1 MDMNLSARCA
11 LVLFLLAFV
20 DLKIVSAAETGGTST
35 AKPGVCPRRRWGTGI
50 CAELCS
56 NDSDCPNDEK
66 CCHNGCGHN
75 CIAPN
80 TVPIPPKA
88 GQCPLLLNVVPSHKG
103 CVRDEDCP
111 KDDKCCV
118 FHSDALCVPP
128 DFTKPGV
135 CPRRRWGWGVGTCA
149 ELCSNDSDCPN
160 NEKCCHNGCGH
171 NCIAPYTVPIP
182 PKAGQCPLLLN
193 VVPSHKGCVRDED
206 CPKDDKCC
214 VFHSDALCVPPDFTK
229 PGVCPRRRWGVGTCA
244 ELCSND
250 SDCPND
256 EKCCHNGCGHNCI
269 APNTVPIPPKAGQ
282 CPLLLNVVPSHKG
295 CVRDEDCPKD
305 DKCCVFHSDALCV
318 PPDFTKPG
326 VCPRRR
332 WGVGMCAELCS
343 NDSDCP
349 NNEKCCHNGCGHDC
363 IAPTQ

>member
-11 LVLFLLAFV
+11 LVLSLLAFV
-20 DLKIVSAAETGGTST
+20 HLKIVSAAETGGIST
-35 AKPGVCPRRRWGTGI
+35 AKPGVCPRRRWGIGI

-56 NDSDCPNDEK
+56 KDSDCPNDEK
-66 CCHNGCGHN
+66 CCHNGCGHV
-75 CIAPN
+75 CIAPY
-80 TVPIPPKA
+80 TA
-88 GQCPLLLNVVPSHKG
+88 
-103 CVRDEDCP
+103 
-111 KDDKCCV
+111 
-118 FHSDALCVPP
+118 
-128 DFTKPGV
+128 KPGM
-135 CPRRRWGWGVGTCA
+135 CPRRRWGVGTCA
-149 ELCSNDSDCPN
+149 ELCSDDSDCPN
-160 NEKCCHNGCGH
+160 DEKCCHNGCGH
-171 NCIAPYTVPIP
+171 VCIAPYTVPVLL
-182 PKAGQCPLLLN
+182 KAGQCPLLLK

-256 EKCCHNGCGHNCI
+256 EKCCHNGCGHDCI
-269 APNTVPIPPKAGQ
+269 APYTVPILPKAGQ
-282 CPLLLNVVPSHKG
+282 CPLLLKVLPSHKG

-332 WGVGMCAELCS
+332 WGSGICAELCS

-349 NNEKCCHNGCGHDC
+349 NDEKCCHNGCGHDC
-363 IAPTQ
+363 FAPTQ